1 MQIRQPRK
9 KPRSSWV
16 VILWAFVFGVGLIV
30 YGQFTVSHARHHS
43 TPSEPQASQLP
54 LRQRASALHRS
65 AKAAVQQEVTEHYR
79 AAPVDPRGHGAASD
93 STDAGADGSG
103 WDGDERAGNEHEG
116 ASAADDGDE
125 RAGNEHEGASA
136 ADDGDERAGN
146 EHEGASA
153 ADIGQVAAQT
163 TTDPSDDAATDR
175 GGSDRS
181 EMVPTP
187 RELQPRP
194 GDATAEPVASS
205 GEPEHDGERRASD
218 RSARCRAS
226 GICDTEVDEAC
237 IPGPDARGCVS
248 DSAARRAAVVDAIRW
263 AFVGYEKC
271 AWGQDE
277 LRPVSCSGQPWMG
290 LGVTLVDSLDTFI
303 LAGLHEVRACSSPCS
318 RARERPQSRC
328 LRVVRAERLLA
339 YSACWRLS
347 IDTVQWLKG
356 PSSAFMDSI
365 QAPRCRRQTRRLNG

>member
-103 WDGDERAGNEHEG
+103 W
-116 ASAADDGDE
+116 
-125 RAGNEHEGASA
+125 
-136 ADDGDERAGN
+136 DGDERAGN